1 MFGPVSLNINLWW
14 NWYLRFTPF
23 ISLNYD
29 PSLMIIFSRAQK
41 ADTNLTGSQDF
52 SPDNGPTCLESRLF
66 DLRYAPFPIL
76 ISPYLK
82 NKRNN
87 SKIFRILTTINIIH
101 IQFHYYRCTKK
112 SSIFIFIIISVLFRL
127 INPRNKSSLL
137 SRSKTTNLIHSSTGF
152 TKISFNLPSS
162 FSKKKLLLARRIQS
176 VSDSRRVRRGRD
188 RENWIPSVEN

>member
-1 MFGPVSLNINLWW
+1 M
-14 NWYLRFTPF
+14 
-23 ISLNYD
+23 
-29 PSLMIIFSRAQK
+29 
-41 ADTNLTGSQDF
+41 TGSQDF

-82 NKRNN
+82 KKRNN

-137 SRSKTTNLIHSSTGF
+137 SRSKTTNLIHRSTSF

-162 FSKKKLLLARRIQS
+162 FSKKKTSTCSSYSKRIRLEES
-176 VSDSRRVRRGRD
+176 SERT
-188 RENWIPSVEN
+188 

>member
-1 MFGPVSLNINLWW
+1 M
-14 NWYLRFTPF
+14 
-23 ISLNYD
+23 
-29 PSLMIIFSRAQK
+29 
-41 ADTNLTGSQDF
+41 TGSQDF

-76 ISPYLK
+76 ISPYNLK
-82 NKRNN
+82 KKKERNN

-137 SRSKTTNLIHSSTGF
+137 SRSKTTNLIHRSTSF

-188 RENWIPSVEN
+188 REN

>member
-1 MFGPVSLNINLWW
+1 
-14 NWYLRFTPF
+14 
-23 ISLNYD
+23 
-29 PSLMIIFSRAQK
+29 MIIFSRAQK

-82 NKRNN
+82 KKRNN

-137 SRSKTTNLIHSSTGF
+137 SRSKTTNLIHSSTSF

-188 RENWIPSVEN
+188 REN

>member
-1 MFGPVSLNINLWW
+1 
-14 NWYLRFTPF
+14 
-23 ISLNYD
+23 
-29 PSLMIIFSRAQK
+29 MIIFSRAQK

-82 NKRNN
+82 KKRNN

-101 IQFHYYRCTKK
+101 IQFHYYRCMKK
-112 SSIFIFIIISVLFRL
+112 SSIFIFIFIISILFRL
-127 INPRNKSSLL
+127 INSRNKSSLL
-137 SRSKTTNLIHSSTGF
+137 SRSKTTNLIHSSTSF

-162 FSKKKLLLARRIQS
+162 FSKKKTSTCSSYSKRIRLEESSERTWSWKLNSQ
-176 VSDSRRVRRGRD
+176 
-188 RENWIPSVEN
+188 REKLEEGPRLNMDHPV